1 MVGAAD
7 TPAGTGDS
15 RPLPE
20 VLSSLRR
27 TAATGN
33 LQLTATA
40 GVRQLVFVD
49 GELRAARSS
58 VESEKLGSWLVE
70 RGAISEDRKALSLL
84 LQIKE
89 PSSPLGHILITRE
102 HLPQQ
107 VLEWE
112 IESLATTIIERATT
126 EDRLEIVFFE
136 GGTGIQEDTLLN
148 TSTPQLI
155 LASARVFPDLRAKR
169 RYLGSANHFVS
180 LDVPLEAVLND
191 LTLAP
196 AETSVLMTLQQ
207 GSSTLS
213 ELTSTG
219 SEGKES
225 LLSAVYGLA
234 VAGVVRVGRQPVAAP
249 KPPKAAGAG
258 APEPVAARTAEVHEI
273 LQRVEETL
281 SLGNVP
287 EALTILERACEDD
300 TNPVLLVRLAQLM
313 MRHHV
318 RPEQALEVLRKALE
332 TDPKMVEGWLELA
345 HFWRRNEHR
354 ERERKA
360 LERVLFLEPDH
371 FEAKPRHADLTGDRE

>member
-1 MVGAAD
+1 
-7 TPAGTGDS
+7 
-15 RPLPE
+15 

-33 LQLTATA
+33 LQLTAAA

-89 PSSPLGHILITRE
+89 PASPLGHILTTRE
-102 HLPQQ
+102 NLPQQ

-155 LASARVFPDLRAKR
+155 LASARAFPDLRAKR
-169 RYLGSANHFVS
+169 RYLGSASHHVS
-180 LDVPLEAVLND
+180 LEVPLEAVLND
-191 LTLAP
+191 LALAP
-196 AETSVLMTLQQ
+196 AETSILMTLQQ
-207 GSSTLS
+207 GSVTLS
-213 ELTSTG
+213 ELTSYG
-219 SEGKES
+219 SEDKET
-225 LLSAVYGLA
+225 LLAAIYGLT
-234 VAGVVRVGRQPVAAP
+234 VAGVLRVGRQPAAP
-249 KPPKAAGAG
+249 LSPA
-258 APEPVAARTAEVHEI
+258 EPVASRTAEPEAATTTTPAIHEV

-287 EALTILERACEDD
+287 EALTILERACDEDSH
-300 TNPVLLVRLAQLM
+300 PVLLVRLAQLM

-318 RPEQALEVLRKALE
+318 QPEKALEVLRKALE
-332 TDPKMVEGWLELA
+332 TDPRMVEGWLELA

-360 LERVLFLEPDH
+360 LERVLFLDPDH
-371 FEAKPRHADLTGDRE
+371 FEAKPRHADLTGDRD